1 MNLLDSTQRVQAW
14 RLFSRRAEEIS
25 TFEVIKWWEMRRV
38 PYNLLVGAAGIFTC
52 IMTVIV
58 ATIASET
65 IGEPL
70 GLPDPPIL
78 AVFAVI
84 AYAVGANICF
94 TGGWI
99 AEILVKK
106 FWREKAGAFGQAAFA
121 VGVAFSV
128 LITLAPS
135 ALFGGL
141 LIARLLLR

>member
-1 MNLLDSTQRVQAW
+1 MNLIAWIQSLQAW
-14 RLFSRRAEEIS
+14 RIFFRRAEQVS
-25 TFEVIKWWEMRRV
+25 TFEVVKWWEMRRG

-106 FWREKAGAFGQAAFA
+106 FWREKAGAFGQAAFIG
-121 VGVAFSV
+121 GVAFSV